1 MNSYWTG
8 KLQVTLPS
16 TYIPRKKLYSQTI
29 KASSEEA
36 IVMYSEKI
44 KAKCMKKDVWK
55 SFYNNLHVGIPQ
67 LRNRLAPSET
77 VEWMNAF
84 EWLLLDLV

>member
-44 KAKCMKKDVWK
+44 KAKCTKKDVWK
-55 SFYNNLHVGIPQ
+55 SF
-67 LRNRLAPSET
+67 
-77 VEWMNAF
+77 
-84 EWLLLDLV
+84 

>member
-1 MNSYWTG
+1 MNSNWTG

-16 TYIPRKKLYSQTI
+16 TSIPRKKLYSQTI

-44 KAKCMKKDVWK
+44 KAKCMKKDVWN
-55 SFYNNLHVGIPQ
+55 SF
-67 LRNRLAPSET
+67 
-77 VEWMNAF
+77 
-84 EWLLLDLV
+84 

>member
-1 MNSYWTG
+1 MNSNWTG

-16 TYIPRKKLYSQTI
+16 TSIPRKKLYSQTI

-55 SFYNNLHVGIPQ
+55 MKKDVWKSFFVNLHVGISW
-67 LRNRLAPSET
+67 LHNRLAPSE
-77 VEWMNAF
+77 NAF
-84 EWLLLDLV
+84 WIFK